1 MISMILYFI
10 QIGQALNI
18 NACGADDE
26 DHGFENAFRDH
37 TEIPSIFFSL
47 DTSNY
52 SLISKA
58 EINSL
63 WSQMLNDDKGS
74 ENVPEEAPD
83 APEEKTDMT

>member
-18 NACGADDE
+18 NACGADNE

-37 TEIPSIFFSL
+37 NEIPSIFFSL
-47 DTSNY
+47 DTANY

-63 WSQMLNDDKGS
+63 WSQMLNDDKG
-74 ENVPEEAPD
+74 
-83 APEEKTDMT
+83 